1 MISGLANDKG
11 RAPVGHAPTQGA
23 YLTCVR
29 PRATQGSD
37 YRAGISVDQIAARRL
52 AGQTRLDSLQIG
64 GGSQTHGNC
73 DGNYSC
79 AYMTTLSWRD
89 STTPLPQMANPR
101 QVFDRVF
108 ATDFSDQSRRRQ
120 QERRSILDFVLEEA
134 RSLENKV
141 GANDRRKLDEY
152 FTAIRDI
159 EQRIERAA
167 QMPAP
172 PQDFAAPERKQ
183 ELHWADWARL
193 VGDLMAL
200 AFQTDA
206 TRVCTF
212 AFHNEFS
219 GHTYEYAGIPESH
232 HYVSHHGDDEKKLVP
247 CTAINKHMVEQLAYI
262 LGKLKD
268 MREGDQS
275 LLDNCMIAY
284 GSGMSDGLRHDKS
297 NLPVLLAGRGGG
309 TLNPG
314 RHIRY
319 PVEKEV
325 PLANLWLSMLDR
337 MKTPVD
343 RFGDSTGRLSE
354 L

>member
-1 MISGLANDKG
+1 
-11 RAPVGHAPTQGA
+11 
-23 YLTCVR
+23 
-29 PRATQGSD
+29 
-37 YRAGISVDQIAARRL
+37 
-52 AGQTRLDSLQIG
+52 
-64 GGSQTHGNC
+64 
-73 DGNYSC
+73 
-79 AYMTTLSWRD
+79 MTTLSWRD
-89 STTPLPQMANPR
+89 ATTPLLQMTNPR

-108 ATDFSDQSRRRQ
+108 ATDLGDQSRRRQ

-134 RSLENKV
+134 HSLENKV

-167 QMPAP
+167 RMPAPQP
-172 PQDFAAPERKQ
+172 PQDFAAPEPKL
-183 ELHWADWARL
+183 ELNWSQHARL
-193 VGDLMAL
+193 LGDLMAL

-206 TRVCTF
+206 TRICTF
-212 AFHNEFS
+212 LFRREFS
-219 GHTYEYAGIPESH
+219 GSTYEYAGIPESH

-262 LGKLKD
+262 LGKLKET
-268 MREGDQS
+268 REGDGS

-309 TLNPG
+309 TLTPG
-314 RHIRY
+314 RHVRY

-337 MKTPVD
+337 MHTPVD
-343 RFGDSTGRLSE
+343 RFGDSTGRLND